1 MRHPA
6 HGDENRRLHDSQRL
20 RDLIDV
26 HGGFTVRLR
35 TGRAVPSG
43 ISVAMRSSQSFTF
56 GRDRWCDA
64 DVAEWLA
71 QIDRCPAWRRRSIG
85 GWLDTRSQTV
95 WLDVVRVLPSSL
107 RRPACLLG
115 KAMRQHCVF
124 DLGRR
129 ETLVLRPMLDPET
142 R

>member
-1 MRHPA
+1 MRHSA
-6 HGDENRRLHDSQRL
+6 DRDVDRRLHDSRRL

-26 HGGFTVRLR
+26 DGGFTVRLR
-35 TGRAVPSG
+35 TGRPIPSG
-43 ISVAMRSSQSFTF
+43 ISVAMRSSQSLTF
-56 GRDRWCDA
+56 ERDRWCDA
-64 DVAEWLA
+64 KVADWLA
-71 QIDRCPAWRRRSIG
+71 QIERCPSWRRGSIG
-85 GWLDTRSQTV
+85 GWLDTRSETV

-115 KAMRQHCVF
+115 RAMQQHCVF

-129 ETLVLRPMLDPET
+129 ETLVLRPTLHSVM